1 MNLSLNMLI
10 SFGDARKN
18 SSGKVK
24 ESATVK
30 SNLDTWR
37 HDKYYYYCL
46 TFKGLSNLAVA
57 AMGLV
62 LEAFKRSFIPLDL
75 FHSITTVGNQFANHR
90 KRNWKFA
97 VKWRN
102 SPLSG
107 KLFVTIGVHK
117 HTCYH
122 FSSLDLGALIPR
134 TWHKPTVAVSKPS
147 LCKKRCCVIHV
158 RVDGLIYFYVI
169 SELFC
174 CHLSQPRT
182 PRQNMKWNKSNT
194 FFLPSL
200 WLVISLLVPR
210 YWHLMNSEVLFN
222 WDFTLFATSSI
233 SFQHKHNFSC
243 WTSQFPQL
251 WRTDCSNIH

>member
-46 TFKGLSNLAVA
+46 TFKGLSDLAVA
-57 AMGLV
+57 AMGLI
-62 LEAFKRSFIPLDL
+62 LEAFKRSFIPFDL

-107 KLFVTIGVHK
+107 KLFLTIGVHK

-158 RVDGLIYFYVI
+158 RVGWSTSMLYRSYFAAI
-169 SELFC
+169 WA
-174 CHLSQPRT
+174 SQAL
-182 PRQNMKWNKSNT
+182 QDKIWNEINQTHS
-194 FFLPSL
+194 SYRVYG
-200 WLVISLLVPR
+200 WLLA
-210 YWHLMNSEVLFN
+210 Y
-222 WDFTLFATSSI
+222 
-233 SFQHKHNFSC
+233 
-243 WTSQFPQL
+243 
-251 WRTDCSNIH
+251 

>member
-1 MNLSLNMLI
+1 MTNITITVWPSKACQIWQWLQWVWSSKPLKEASFRWIFFIQSRQWEISLQI
-10 SFGDARKN
+10 T
-18 SSGKVK
+18 
-24 ESATVK
+24 ESEI
-30 SNLDTWR
+30 
-37 HDKYYYYCL
+37 
-46 TFKGLSNLAVA
+46 G
-57 AMGLV
+57 
-62 LEAFKRSFIPLDL
+62 
-75 FHSITTVGNQFANHR
+75 
-90 KRNWKFA
+90 
-97 VKWRN
+97 N
-102 SPLSG
+102 SPWNDEILRC
-107 KLFVTIGVHK
+107 LANYLTIGVHK

-158 RVDGLIYFYVI
+158 RVDGLIYFYLI